1 MNDSGKIGHSH
12 EKIGFGPP
20 PFFFF
25 TIYIKPR
32 LKPWL
37 ETNYISTIAPPKAMY
52 IPVSEKS

>member
-1 MNDSGKIGHSH
+1 MIVGKLDIHM
-12 EKIGFGPP
+12 KKLDLGPP
-20 PFFFF
+20 PFFF